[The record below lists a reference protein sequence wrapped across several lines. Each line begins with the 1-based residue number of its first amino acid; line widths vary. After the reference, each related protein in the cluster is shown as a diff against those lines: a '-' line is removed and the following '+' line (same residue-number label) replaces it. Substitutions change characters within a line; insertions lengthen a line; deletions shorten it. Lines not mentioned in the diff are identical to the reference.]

1 MYSEVDYGEEKYVF
15 VRATLVCEKFLLNFC
30 TNYRFV
36 ISCKEMQDNGTFRHN
51 TPIRRE
57 KCIFI
62 FKCYY
67 RFFYILEKQK

>member
-15 VRATLVCEKFLLNFC
+15 VRATLVREFLLSFC
-30 TNYRFV
+30 TDYRFV
-36 ISCKEMQDNGTFRHN
+36 ISRKKMQDNGTFRHN
-51 TPIRRE
+51 TPIGRE

-67 RFFYILEKQK
+67 